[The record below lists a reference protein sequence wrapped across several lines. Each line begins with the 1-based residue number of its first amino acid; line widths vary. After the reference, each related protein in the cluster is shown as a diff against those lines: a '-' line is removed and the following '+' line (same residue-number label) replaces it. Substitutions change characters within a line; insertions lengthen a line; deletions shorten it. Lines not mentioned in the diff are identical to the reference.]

1 MSRRL
6 PFTLGLLALGGS
18 TVLLCLG
25 SSIAVLVLGRLL
37 EGLSAAVIWTSAPA
51 LLVDTVGQKEIG
63 KVMGWYSISIN
74 CGVLL
79 GPLLGGV
86 VFERSGYYAVFAMA
100 FGIIFLDISL
110 RLVLVE
116 KKVAAKWLDASRERE
131 SVYWIK
137 TYDAA
142 GLPRIAP
149 SSEMDAIS
157 SLGSL
162 AILETYDNGTSII
175 NHQDVPAPRNTRFCS
190 IRSLPPIVT
199 LLCSSRLLAALW
211 GSLVQAI
218 ILFAFD
224 SVLPLFVHRTFGW
237 GSTGAGLIFLPI
249 IIPSFTAPLVGHMA
263 DKYGPRWLSAVGF
276 VTVVPFLVLLRL
288 VTHHSLQQ
296 VALLCTLLTLLG
308 CSMNLIMVPLM
319 AEISYVVEAKE
330 KKSGMFGK
338 GGAYAQAYGLFS
350 SSFAAGAVV
359 GPIWAGFME
368 QRAGWGTT
376 MWSLGLLCGLTAV
389 PIVIQTGGLI
399 TKRKP
404 KVVIEEGHAA

>member
-1 MSRRL
+1 
-6 PFTLGLLALGGS
+6 
-18 TVLLCLG
+18 V
-25 SSIAVLVLGRLL
+25 
-37 EGLSAAVIWTSAPA
+37 
-51 LLVDTVGQKEIG
+51 
-63 KVMGWYSISIN
+63 
-74 CGVLL
+74 
-79 GPLLGGV
+79 
-86 VFERSGYYAVFAMA
+86 
-100 FGIIFLDISL
+100 L
-110 RLVLVE
+110 RLMLVE
-116 KKVAAKWLDASRERE
+116 KKVAAKWFCITGVSEE
-131 SVYWIK
+131 YWIRV
-137 TYDAA
+137 YDTS
-142 GLPRIAP
+142 GPPHIAP
-149 SSEMDAIS
+149 SAEMKSIS
-157 SLGSL
+157 SMESL
-162 AILETYDNGTSII
+162 ENIVTYNSDSSMID
-175 NHQDVPAPRNTRFCS
+175 HQDPSAPRHTRFCFTRNLPTV
-190 IRSLPPIVT
+190 ITLLRSL
-199 LLCSSRLLAALW
+199 RLLVALW
-211 GSLVQAI
+211 GSLVQAA
-218 ILFAFD
+218 ILCAFD
-224 SVLPLFVHRTFGW
+224 SVLPLFVHRTFDW
-237 GSTGAGLIFLPI
+237 NPTGAGLIFLPI
-249 IIPSFTAPLVGHMA
+249 VIPSLMAHLIGHMA